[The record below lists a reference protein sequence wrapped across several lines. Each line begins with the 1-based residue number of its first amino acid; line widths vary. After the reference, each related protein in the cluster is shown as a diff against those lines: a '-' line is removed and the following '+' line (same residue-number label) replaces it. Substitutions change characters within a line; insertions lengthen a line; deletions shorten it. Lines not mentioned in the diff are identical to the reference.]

1 MSSTLRNAVQRR
13 NHKERA
19 QPAERAKYG
28 LLEKR
33 KDYQLRSRDFN
44 AKKAKKAALARLAK
58 ERNPDEFYHAMTRA
72 RTRDGGVRV
81 AERNTAKVLTPGEV
95 TLLKTQDAGY
105 LRVQSDRERKA
116 IEGLEARLAFEAEGK
131 HTVFVDEVEQAKSFK
146 PEEFF
151 GTHENLVHRRFN
163 RPRIEQL
170 AEVGF
175 GDDTAALR
183 EKDPEEAEARRRAEK
198 RERSKLAKGREQAY
212 KELEARMKREKDL
225 KKLEREL
232 EMQRARMVKGGN
244 ATKNKHNK
252 FRKR

>member
-13 NHKERA
+13 NHKERS

-44 AKKAKKAALARLAK
+44 AKKAKKAALTRLAK
-58 ERNPDEFYHAMTRA
+58 ERNPDEFYHAMTSA

-81 AERNTAKVLTPGEV
+81 ADRDTAKVLTPGEV
-95 TLLKTQDAGY
+95 MLLKTQDAGY
-105 LRVQSDRERKA
+105 LRVQRDRERRA
-116 IEGLEARLAFEAEGK
+116 IESLEGRLAFEAEGK
-131 HTVFVDEVEQAKSFK
+131 HTVFVEEVEQARKFK

-151 GTHENLVHRRFN
+151 GTHEDLVDRRFN

-170 AEVGF
+170 AEGGF
-175 GDDTAALR
+175 GEDVVKGG
-183 EKDPEEAEARRRAEK
+183 EDPEEAEARRRAEK

-225 KKLEREL
+225 KKLEREQ

-244 ATKNKHNK
+244 ATINKHNK
-252 FRKR
+252 VRKR

>member
-1 MSSTLRNAVQRR
+1 MSSSLRNAVQRR

-81 AERNTAKVLTPGEV
+81 AERDTAKVLTPGEV
-95 TLLKTQDAGY
+95 MLLKTQDAGY

-116 IEGLEARLAFEAEGK
+116 IEDLEARLTFEAKGK

-170 AEVGF
+170 AAGGF
-175 GDDTAALR
+175 GEDAAVMG
-183 EKDPEEAEARRRAEK
+183 EEDPEAEARRRAEK
-198 RERSKLAKGREQAY
+198 RERSKLAKGRERAY

-232 EMQRARMVKGGN
+232 EMQRAKMVKGGN

-252 FRKR
+252 VRKR